1 MKDLVI
7 PIGVLAI
14 LTSIIVPLPPGLI
27 DILLVANLVFALS
40 LLITSLYISEPL
52 KLSSLP
58 TLLLLATLYRLAL
71 NISTTRL
78 ILGAGNAGDVVAA
91 FGKAVIYGNLIVGA
105 VVFLVITLVQFI
117 VIAKGAER
125 VAEVGARFTLDALP
139 GKQMSIDADVR
150 AGLIDFDTA
159 REKRQTLQI
168 ESQFYGALDGAMK
181 FVKGDAIAGI
191 VITAINVV
199 GGLAIGMFTYGLDI
213 SSAASQYTLLTV
225 GDGLVSQIPAL
236 LNALSAGL
244 VATRV
249 SRGDGVPLA
258 GELLAQLG
266 QLKQTKIIVG
276 FASLALSIAPGLP
289 TLPFLILA
297 VIILANAFLFS
308 NEQSKNTNLL
318 ESFEPKPSALIEI
331 RADGDKASK
340 LISSGAIQKSSINL
354 RDLIFNKL
362 GLVLPEL
369 SFNFLDPDEEGLAI
383 VVRGIDKTFIEID
396 FDAKDLGIELCQKS
410 FLVLKD
416 KAIDLIDDNI
426 TRNMLD
432 YYDVYYPELVANVVP
447 AVISIT
453 QLTEVLKGL
462 IEESVPVKNFDLI
475 LQALAE
481 TGHKATSEREMLE
494 DVRVA
499 LKRAIISPY
508 LKDKSLKI
516 AALDPGIDLLF
527 SESEKNDRPINIDVL
542 KLLIEEISKPDRELV
557 PLLTSKSARRLI
569 RECLVL
575 RGLDCPVLAHDEVP
589 KEVKIDVVY
598 SINIEEIEEEEILEA
613 VA

>member
-1 MKDLVI
+1 MKELVI
-7 PIGVLAI
+7 PVGLLAI
-14 LTSIIVPLPPGLI
+14 IASILVPLPPGLI
-27 DILLVANLVFALS
+27 DILLVLNLVFALS

-78 ILGAGNAGDVVAA
+78 ILGSGNAGDVIEA
-91 FGKAVIYGNLIVGA
+91 FGNAITYGNLIVGA

-117 VIAKGAER
+117 VIAKGSER

-159 REKRQTLQI
+159 REKRKNLQI

-181 FVKGDAIAGI
+181 FVKGDAVAGI
-191 VITAINVV
+191 VITCINVI
-199 GGLAIGMFTYGLDI
+199 GGLAVGIFSQGLDL
-213 SSAASQYTLLTV
+213 SAAVSKFTLLTV

-244 VATRV
+244 IATRV

-258 GELLAQLG
+258 GELLSQLG

-276 FASLALSIAPGLP
+276 VSSLFLSAAPGLP
-289 TLPFLILA
+289 TLPFFVIGVLLICFGVLPA
-297 VIILANAFLFS
+297 KTNDKDSQLKKTFS
-308 NEQSKNTNLL
+308 
-318 ESFEPKPSALIEI
+318 PVPPSLIELHVEPALT
-331 RADGDKASK
+331 RK
-340 LISSGAIQKSSINL
+340 LISNGGLLKLSSAL
-354 RDLIFNKL
+354 RNKFFNEVGIL
-362 GLVLPEL
+362 LPEMKIE
-369 SFNFLDPDEEGLAI
+369 FFTEDKQGIEI
-383 VVRGIDKTFIEID
+383 VLRGIDRNKLLLNFEAEN
-396 FDAKDLGIELCQKS
+396 FEIELQLEIFK
-410 FLVLKD
+410 VLKE
-416 KAIDLIDDNI
+416 KSVELLDDNL

-432 YYDVYYPELVANVVP
+432 YYETYYSELVANVVP
-447 AVISIT
+447 GIVSIT

-462 IEESVPVKNFDLI
+462 IEEGITVKNFDLI

-481 TGHKATSEREMLE
+481 SGHKAQSERVMLE

-499 LKRAIISPY
+499 LKRAIIEKY
-508 LKDKSLKI
+508 LENHSLQVI
-516 AALDPGIDLLF
+516 ALDPGIDLLF
-527 SESEKNDRPINIDVL
+527 SESERKDRPINIDVL
-542 KLLIEEISKPDRELV
+542 SLLVSEVSKFNYQQIPI
-557 PLLTSKSARRLI
+557 LTSKSSRRLI
-569 RECLVL
+569 WECLNL
-575 RGLDCPVLAHDEVP
+575 RGLNAIVVAHEEIP
-589 KEVKIDVVY
+589 KEISLEASGKI
-598 SINIEEIEEEEILEA
+598 SLEEIEDEQILEA